1 MKLRETSEC
10 PNCKPIA
17 RRLAKLEQQLADML
31 QRIDKLEQ
39 ENTRLRD
46 ENSRLRDENT
56 QIKQQLAAARKNS
69 STSSKPPSSD
79 IVKPKK
85 RPAKGGKKRKR
96 GGQPGHK
103 RHERPEFPPGMID
116 KFFSYTLNGCPDCG
130 GELLCSR
137 KADPRVVQQ
146 AELVAKPLRISEH
159 RGLSYWCPHCRKVHY
174 APLPAAVEKTGLF
187 GPKLTTLVA
196 FMKGVCHTSFSTI
209 RKFFRDVVG
218 IKVSRG
224 YLAKLIAKVSRWLG
238 PAYDE
243 LLARLPDEACL
254 NVDET
259 GHKENAKKFWT
270 WCFRAELYTLF
281 RIEPTRSSQVLIDT
295 LGEEF
300 NGVLGC
306 DYFGAYRKYMRKF
319 GVLIQFC
326 LAHLIRDVKFLAT
339 LPDKKQQ
346 GYGKR
351 VREALRE
358 LFAVI
363 HRREKLSEAGFA
375 KKLGAV
381 RAEVIRVATTRVPQG
396 KHARNL
402 AKRFH
407 KHGEAYFQFITTPG
421 IEPTNNLAEQA
432 IRFVVIDR
440 RITQGTRS
448 ETGRRWCER
457 IWTTI
462 ATCAQ
467 QGRSVFE
474 FLLESVQSHLRGAP
488 PPSLMPSGP

>member
-1 MKLRETSEC
+1 MKVRETTTTANRKRVAREVARQEAE
-10 PNCKPIA
+10 IA
-17 RRLAKLEQQLADML
+17 DLKRQLAEAL
-31 QRIDKLEQ
+31 ERIGQLEQ
-39 ENTRLRD
+39 E
-46 ENSRLRDENT
+46 
-56 QIKQQLAAARKNS
+56 LAAARKNS

-85 RPAKGGKKRKR
+85 PRGKGGKKRKR
-96 GGQPGHK
+96 GGQPGHP

-116 KFFSYTLNGCPDCG
+116 EFFSYTLDFCPDCG
-130 GELLCSR
+130 GELLWSR

-146 AELVAKPLRISEH
+146 AELIAKPLWVTEH
-159 RGLSYWCPHCRKVHY
+159 RTLAYWCPHCRKVHY
-174 APLPAAVEKTGLF
+174 APMPEAVEKTGLF
-187 GPKLTTLVA
+187 GAKLTTLVA
-196 FMKGVCHTSFSTI
+196 FMKGVCHASFNTI
-209 RKFFRDVVG
+209 RKFLRDVVG

-224 YLAKLIAKVSRWLG
+224 YLAKLIAKVSQWLG
-238 PAYDE
+238 LAYDE
-243 LLARLPDEACL
+243 LLARLPGEAFL

-259 GHKENAKKFWT
+259 GHKENAKRFWT

-281 RIEPTRSSQVLIDT
+281 RIEPSRGSEVLIDT

-319 GVLIQFC
+319 GVLVQFC

-339 LPDKKQQ
+339 LPDKKQKA
-346 GYGKR
+346 YGER

-363 HRREKLSEAGFA
+363 HRHEKLCEAAFA
-375 KKLGAV
+375 RKLEAA
-381 RAEVIRVATTRVPQG
+381 RAEVVRVATTRVPQG
-396 KHARNL
+396 KHAQNL
-402 AKRFH
+402 AKRFR

-474 FLLESVQSHLRGAP
+474 FLLASVESHLRGAP
-488 PPSLMPSGP
+488 PPSLLPSGT